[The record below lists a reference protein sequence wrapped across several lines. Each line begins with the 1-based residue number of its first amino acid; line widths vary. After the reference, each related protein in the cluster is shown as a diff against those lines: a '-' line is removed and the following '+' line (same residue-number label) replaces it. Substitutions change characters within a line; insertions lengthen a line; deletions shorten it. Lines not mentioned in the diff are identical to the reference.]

1 MLKIKSFIILFL
13 LCSAYLA
20 SAQSVVYPVEI
31 MPNETKTFTPQN
43 DTLWV
48 LTNRQVKRAILDA
61 KKLKLELQVSDEL
74 KNKIN
79 LMKEQ
84 SITKDSL
91 VLDLTQDR
99 DYYVKNWNECKSDVK
114 ILIAKNKRQRLFT
127 RLSLGGVVL
136 AFVAG
141 FFIAK

>member
-1 MLKIKSFIILFL
+1 MFL